1 MLNASLGTV
10 GVWLAFVASVVGAIV
25 LVVGLVRQRGGA
37 PTLAQG
43 LARASA
49 NDIRL
54 NGAPISALGRGDG
67 RIFAPVMVLGGL
79 LATGAMERALVT
91 HDFNIVFVAENN
103 SKVTPLLYSITGLW
117 SALAGS
123 ILLWGLVLTIF
134 ATIFVW
140 RYRQVAS
147 DAVIRWATLVLY
159 IVTAFFFGMMLGP
172 ANPFVTTRNVLSG
185 LGPNSLLQDNPL
197 VAIHPP
203 LLYTGFVGFTIP
215 FAFAIGML
223 ATGRISDRWQIECR
237 RWTLVAFTFLSVG
250 IVLGAWWSYQVLGWG
265 GFWGWDPVENA
276 ALLPWLCGTAYLHS
290 VLVQE
295 RRGLMRVWNLSLSVA
310 TFALTILGTFLTRSG
325 VIQSVHAFSES
336 SIGPILIG
344 FFFAVVIVGF
354 GLIAWRGDRLRSPG
368 GIDAP
373 LGREGAFLLNNLLF
387 VGFAFVVLLGTLYP
401 ILYQAVTQQ
410 QVNVAAPFFN
420 TVAVPVGL
428 ALLFLM
434 AVAPA
439 LSWRKINAAMLWQR
453 LAIPVWAGV
462 LTVVL
467 CVAFGLRG
475 FSPLIGFGL
484 GAFAA
489 STAARA
495 LVLSVRATR
504 NRHVGWWRGLI
515 GRTNGGMVVHLGVI
529 VMAVGIIAA
538 TTYRQQTELALH
550 RGDAVTFNGHRFQFE
565 GLRTVNSPSKQS
577 HEALVKVDGGVFTP
591 ATTSFGNSRNSV
603 GTPAIDSGAFG
614 DVYLT
619 FDQVGGLGDTSG
631 SSPIPNLPAGS
642 VAIGVVVEPLLA
654 WLWAGGLLVGL
665 GGLLALVPGSR
676 RRATDPVSAPSDLV
690 TRSASRHEDGANAH
704 SSGSNGGR
712 AGGDGRGTGNAETEA
727 LPDVPAELE
736 PAGNAAGH
744 DGVPVES
751 GAPST

>member
-1 MLNASLGTV
+1 MLNAVLGTI
-10 GVWLAFVASVVGAIV
+10 GVWLAFTASILGAVVV
-25 LVVGLVRQRGGA
+25 TVGLIRTRPAAAPRLLPGGA
-37 PTLAQG
+37 PAPAVFNGRLFAPIMLAGAVLATLA
-43 LARASA
+43 
-49 NDIRL
+49 
-54 NGAPISALGRGDG
+54 
-67 RIFAPVMVLGGL
+67 
-79 LATGAMERALVT
+79 MEHALVT
-91 HDFNIVFVAENN
+91 HDFRVVYVAENN

-123 ILLWGLVLTIF
+123 ILLWGLVLTVF
-134 ATIFVW
+134 AAIFVW
-140 RYRQVAS
+140 RYRQVAW
-147 DAVIRWATLVLY
+147 DPVIRWATLVLY
-159 IVTAFFFGMMLGP
+159 VVTAFFFGMMLSP
-172 ANPFVTTRNVLSG
+172 ANPFVTTNDALAG

-203 LLYTGFVGFTIP
+203 LLYIGFVGFTIP

-223 ATGRISDRWQIECR
+223 ATGRIGDRWQIECR
-237 RWTLVAFTFLSVG
+237 RWTLVSFTFLSVG

-325 VIQSVHAFSES
+325 VINSVHAFSES
-336 SIGPILIG
+336 SLGPILIG
-344 FFFAVVIVGF
+344 FFFLVVVVGF

-410 QVNVAAPFFN
+410 DVNVAAPFFN

-439 LSWRKINAAMLWQR
+439 LSWRKINGPVLWQR
-453 LAIPVWAGV
+453 LSIPVWAGV
-462 LTVVL
+462 LTIVL

-475 FSPLIGFGL
+475 LAPLVGFGL

-489 STAARA
+489 ATAARA
-495 LVLSVRATR
+495 LVLSIRATR
-504 NRHVGWWRGLI
+504 PRHVGWWRGLV

-538 TTYRQQTELALH
+538 TTYRHQTELALH
-550 RGDAVTFNGHRFQFE
+550 QGTTVTYNGHRFEFV
-565 GLRTVNSPSKQS
+565 GLRTVKTPSKTS
-577 HEALVKVDGGVFTP
+577 DEALIKVDGALFTP
-591 ATTSFGNSRNSV
+591 ATTNFGGSLATV
-603 GTPAIDSGAFG
+603 GTPAIDSGALG

-619 FDQVGGLGDTSG
+619 FDQVGGLGTTSG
-631 SSPIPNLPAGS
+631 NLPVPNLPAGS
-642 VAIGVVVEPLLA
+642 VAIGVVIEPLLA
-654 WLWAGGLLVGL
+654 WLWAGGLLVGV
-665 GGLLALVPGSR
+665 GGLLALLPGSR
-676 RRATDPVSAPSDLV
+676 RRATDPVSAPSSMV
-690 TRSASRHEDGANAH
+690 TGAD
-704 SSGSNGGR
+704 R
-712 AGGDGRGTGNAETEA
+712 
-727 LPDVPAELE
+727 PAEPMVAQPE
-736 PAGNAAGH
+736 QDRRPDPTPVGSGVRAQQ
-744 DGVPVES
+744 GVPVES
-751 GAPST
+751 GAPSA

>member
-1 MLNASLGTV
+1 MLNASFGTV
-10 GVWLAFVASVVGAIV
+10 GVWLAFIASIVGVVV
-25 LVVGLVRQRGGA
+25 LAV
-37 PTLAQG
+37 G
-43 LARASA
+43 LARPKIVGPAPANGASSGRSA
-49 NDIRL
+49 GL
-54 NGAPISALGRGDG
+54 NGRM
-67 RIFAPVMVLGGL
+67 FAPVMLLGGV
-79 LATGAMERALVT
+79 LATAAMEHALVT
-91 HDFNIVFVAENN
+91 HDFSIVFVAENN

-147 DAVIRWATLVLY
+147 DPVIRWATLVLY
-159 IVTAFFFGMMLGP
+159 IVTAFFFGLMLGP
-172 ANPFVTTRNVLSG
+172 ANPFVTTHNVLAG

-223 ATGRISDRWQIECR
+223 ATGRIGDRWQIECR
-237 RWTLVAFTFLSVG
+237 RWTLVSFTFLSVG

-336 SIGPILIG
+336 SLGPILIG
-344 FFFAVVIVGF
+344 FFFLVVVVGF

-401 ILYQAVTQQ
+401 ILYEAVTQQ

-439 LSWRKINAAMLWQR
+439 LSWRKINASVLWQR
-453 LAIPVWAGV
+453 LAIPVWSGV
-462 LTVVL
+462 LTIVV

-504 NRHVGWWRGLI
+504 SRHVGWWRGLI

-538 TTYRQQTELALH
+538 TTYRHQTELSLH
-550 RGDAVTFNGHRFQFE
+550 EGQVVTYSGHRFQFE
-565 GLRTVNSPSKQS
+565 GLRIVNSPSKQS
-577 HEALVKVDGGVFTP
+577 DEALVKVDGGLFTP
-591 ATTSFGNSRNSV
+591 ATTNFGASLNEV
-603 GTPAIDSGAFG
+603 GTPAIDSGALG

-642 VAIGVVVEPLLA
+642 VAIGVVIEPLLA
-654 WLWAGGLLVGL
+654 WLWAGGLMVGL
-665 GGLLALVPGSR
+665 GGILALVPGSR
-676 RRATDPVSAPSDLV
+676 RRATDPVSAPSGMV
-690 TRSASRHEDGANAH
+690 TRPSARHENGNGDGMPDSAAELA
-704 SSGSNGGR
+704 R
-712 AGGDGRGTGNAETEA
+712 AGGD
-727 LPDVPAELE
+727 E
-736 PAGNAAGH
+736 PAH

>member
-10 GVWLAFVASVVGAIV
+10 GVWLAFAASVVGAVVIV
-25 LVVGLVRQRGGA
+25 AGLVRQRGTAAVPSPVPAAVRSA
-37 PTLAQG
+37 PTG
-43 LARASA
+43 ASA
-49 NDIRL
+49 ST
-54 NGAPISALGRGDG
+54 GGSAAPLGSLDG
-67 RIFAPVMVLGGL
+67 RLFAPVMLVGAL
-79 LATGAMERALVT
+79 LATVAMEHALVT

-103 SKVTPLLYSITGLW
+103 SKVTPLLYSLTGLW

-123 ILLWGLVLTIF
+123 ILLWGLILTILI
-134 ATIFVW
+134 AIFVW
-140 RYRQVAS
+140 RYRRLVA
-147 DAVIRWATLVLY
+147 DPVIRWATLVLY
-159 IVTAFFFGMMLGP
+159 VVSAFFFGMMVGP
-172 ANPFVTTRNVLSG
+172 ANPFVTTPNVTTG

-203 LLYTGFVGFTIP
+203 LLYIGFVGFTVP

-237 RWTLVAFTFLSVG
+237 RWTLFSFTSLSVG

-325 VIQSVHAFSES
+325 VINSVHAFSES
-336 SIGPILIG
+336 TLGPILIS
-344 FFFAVVIVGF
+344 FFFLVVVVGF

-401 ILYQAVTQQ
+401 LLYDAVTQQ
-410 QVNVAAPFFN
+410 EVNVGAPFFN
-420 TVAVPVGL
+420 TIAIPFGL
-428 ALLFLM
+428 SLLFLM

-439 LSWRKINAAMLWQR
+439 LSWRKINGAVLWHR
-453 LAIPVWAGV
+453 LSIPAWAGV

-467 CVAFGLRG
+467 CVIFGRRG
-475 FSPLIGFGL
+475 FAPLVGFGL

-489 STAARA
+489 ATAVRA

-504 NRHVGWWRGLI
+504 GHHVGWWRGLV

-529 VMAVGIIAA
+529 VLAVGVIAA
-538 TTYRQQTELALH
+538 TAYRQQSELTLRH
-550 RGDAVTFNGHRFQFE
+550 GQTVTYDGHTFE
-565 GLRTVNSPSKQS
+565 FVGLRTVVIPSKTS
-577 HEALVKVDGGVFTP
+577 DEALVKVDGATFTP
-591 ATTSFGNSRNSV
+591 ATTNFGGALATV

-619 FDQVGGLGDTSG
+619 FDQVGGLGNTSG
-631 SSPIPNLPAGS
+631 GSIVPNLPAGS
-642 VAIGVVVEPLLA
+642 VVIGVVIEPLVA
-654 WLWAGGLLVGL
+654 WLWTGGLLVGL
-665 GGLLALVPGSR
+665 GGLLALAPGSR
-676 RRATDPVSAPSDLV
+676 RRATDPVSAPSAMV
-690 TRSASRHEDGANAH
+690 
-704 SSGSNGGR
+704 
-712 AGGDGRGTGNAETEA
+712 
-727 LPDVPAELE
+727 
-736 PAGNAAGH
+736 AGNGAAAEPEPETTPDKDEEGEEV
-744 DGVPVES
+744 DERRADLTPVGSGAAVES
-751 GAPST
+751 GASKA